1 MTDKLKKLC
10 KDGKKRTRLIFILGA
25 AGVLLIAGSELLP
38 DKNSADT
45 AQQSELTIDESERY
59 RENIEK
65 QLTGII
71 SQISGVGEAD
81 VMITVSGTKEYVY
94 AEQYDVS
101 RKSQSGG
108 EDTQQSGQVILAGA
122 GGKTQPVLKKIM
134 TPQISGA
141 VVVCEGAN
149 DDRTRERVVNAVSA
163 ALGLPSTKISVE
175 PSR

>member
-1 MTDKLKKLC
+1 M
-10 KDGKKRTRLIFILGA
+10 
-25 AGVLLIAGSELLP
+25 
-38 DKNSADT
+38 SA
-45 AQQSELTIDESERY
+45 E
-59 RENIEK
+59 
-65 QLTGII
+65 
-71 SQISGVGEAD
+71 
-81 VMITVSGTKEYVY
+81 
-94 AEQYDVS
+94 
-101 RKSQSGG
+101 KSQSGG

-122 GGKTQPVLKKIM
+122 SGKTQPVLKKIM

>member
-1 MTDKLKKLC
+1 
-10 KDGKKRTRLIFILGA
+10 
-25 AGVLLIAGSELLP
+25 
-38 DKNSADT
+38 
-45 AQQSELTIDESERY
+45 
-59 RENIEK
+59 
-65 QLTGII
+65 
-71 SQISGVGEAD
+71 
-81 VMITVSGTKEYVY
+81 MITVSGTKEYVY

-122 GGKTQPVLKKIM
+122 SGKTQPVLKKIM